1 MMIAVLA
8 AKDLGTFGEVF
19 EVEEADLLEVIQAK
33 LKNLEASGGL
43 KEHQEKIAARSKQ
56 AIERP
61 QAVAGVTHTT
71 KPRTFTYDPSITLA
85 SDITDHEGRVFAK
98 KGEHINPLNYRS
110 MTKPLLFID
119 GDQSDHLTWAFGQL
133 KQYPQAKVILV
144 KGAPLQIMRDMGIQV
159 YFDQYGKITNKL
171 GIVQVPAKVTQAGN
185 FLQIEEVKVDTDMQ
199 IQIEARHQAV
209 ASAQKVAS

>member
-1 MMIAVLA
+1 MKLIGVIILITTALQ

-33 LKNLEASGGL
+33 LKHLEAFGGL
-43 KEHQEKIAARSKQ
+43 KEHQEKIATRSKQ

-61 QAVAGVTHTT
+61 QAVAGITHTN
-71 KPRTFTYDPSITLA
+71 KPRTFTYDPSITLT
-85 SDITDHEGRVFAK
+85 SDIADHEGRVCAK
-98 KGEHINPLNYRS
+98 KGEHINPLHYRS

-119 GDQSDHLTWAFGQL
+119 GDQGDHLTWAFTQL

-144 KGAPLQIMRDMGIQV
+144 KGAPLQIMQDMEIQV

-185 FLQIEEVKVDTDMQ
+185 YLQIEEVKADTQ
-199 IQIEARHQAV
+199 V
-209 ASAQKVAS
+209 QKVAS